1 MKLYN
6 KEFLRVQYN
15 QDIANGVNLRGKLE
29 FSQRKPLFNN
39 SDYSLFNK
47 DQLYTSNNPIAPND
61 FINPGFE
68 THRLT
73 SFNLGAKINFG
84 NKI

>member
-61 FINPGFE
+61 SDEGRQENRRVEFMTKNI
-68 THRLT
+68 
-73 SFNLGAKINFG
+73 
-84 NKI
+84 